1 MKFLAV
7 VLSAWMLVACGG
19 GGSSSA
25 ASGASGATV
34 DRLAISGTAATGQ
47 AIANATI
54 VAKCVVGNA
63 SATTKADGT
72 YSLVVVGGKLPCL
85 LEMTNP
91 ADGSKLHTVAT
102 GSGVALTANVT
113 PLTEML
119 VARALRDDPSAFFT
133 LFDGAIAATTI
144 TTSAVVAAQTDVDTL
159 LIGIVDTSSLHD
171 FIATPLTAATAG
183 NLTGGDP
190 QDQLLDALGVKINGR
205 LLLQVVMALA
215 QLPNMADVQQTLG
228 RLGIR

>member
-1 MKFLAV
+1 V
-7 VLSAWMLVACGG
+7 LVACGG

-25 ASGASGATV
+25 SPGASSATV
-34 DRLAISGTAATGQ
+34 ERLAISGTAATGQ
-47 AIANATI
+47 AIAGASI

-63 SATTKADGT
+63 SATTKADGS
-72 YSLVVVGGKLPCL
+72 YSLLVAGGKLPCL

-91 ADGSKLHTVAT
+91 ADGSKLHTVAI
-102 GSGVALTANVT
+102 GNGVSLTANVT

-119 VARALRDDPSAFFT
+119 VARVLRDDPSAFFT

-144 TTSAVVAAQTDVDTL
+144 TTSAVVAAQTDVGTL
-159 LIGIVDTSSLHD
+159 LVGIVGTSSLHD

-183 NLTGGDP
+183 NPTGGDP

-205 LLLQVVMALA
+205 LFIDLVVALA
-215 QLPNMADVQQTLG
+215 RLSDMADVMKKLPTP
-228 RLGIR
+228 